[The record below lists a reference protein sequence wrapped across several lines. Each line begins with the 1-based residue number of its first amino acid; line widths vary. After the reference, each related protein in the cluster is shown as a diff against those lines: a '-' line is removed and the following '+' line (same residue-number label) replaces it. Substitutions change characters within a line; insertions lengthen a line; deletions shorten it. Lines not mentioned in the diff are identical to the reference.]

1 MKKILL
7 FLFLFLSFLNA
18 KDTLVMQQ
26 QNVLYVQNMIEIEE
40 KIANNFEKYLLQEF
54 KIPTLEKLKTDDY
67 LGSNFTDTNR
77 FGASITLDGSNL
89 KINYAITNK
98 DTQEYVI
105 GLYKRELYRDMTTA
119 YTVYETTNV
128 NNTPE
133 DIDSSNSYISFELKS
148 KEAENIF
155 AILKTGSSINPKC
168 TPTLINTYCIANSKS
183 IKWYDG
189 DSYWIEYSISDF
201 EDGNI
206 TISTAGLLT
215 NSKLDNL
222 KTGSTIFVKDGDKYL
237 KLSSDLSIDIVRID

>member
-1 MKKILL
+1 
-7 FLFLFLSFLNA
+7 
-18 KDTLVMQQ
+18 
-26 QNVLYVQNMIEIEE
+26 MIEIEE
-40 KIANNFEKYLLQEF
+40 KIASNFEKYLLKEF
-54 KIPTLEKLKTDDY
+54 KISTLEELKIPTLEDLKTDDY

-155 AILKTGSSINPKC
+155 AILKIGSLISSDCKIIPIN
-168 TPTLINTYCIANSKS
+168 NYCIANSKS
-183 IKWYDG
+183 IKWYD
-189 DSYWIEYSISDF
+189 DNSNWIEYNITDF
-201 EDGNI
+201 EDGNV

-215 NSKLDNL
+215 DTKLDSL